1 MPQVGWLDGHGAV
14 VPFEQALEE
23 ARAYGSWEGMPYEV
37 LHGMHANLT
46 KERPD
51 SISVTQLLGCP
62 RKVYLEGTTDYAV
75 PPADNYAAFRGMV
88 VHSVLEDAGEG
99 AESETRV
106 EREYRGVII
115 SGQPDNL
122 RVVEVGNGRSKRK
135 LLRDWKSVNKLP
147 MYDNAYSHHQ
157 EQVNLYRWL
166 LGLDWRL
173 TDLELVYLSM
183 DGVKVIPLKRGG
195 TNRFGRPIPMQ
206 VWTDE
211 EVEAFLDRRLMVLA
225 AQRKY
230 ESPVAYHNVD
240 ADDLWACDFCPV
252 RERCY
257 ELAADE
263 AKAAWAKG
271 DEPVKRTPPRKRAK
285 K

>member
-1 MPQVGWLDGHGAV
+1 MPQVGWLDGKSNV

-23 ARAYGSWEGMPYEV
+23 ARTHGSWEDMPYEV
-37 LHGMHANLT
+37 LHGMFVNLT

-62 RKVYLEGTTDYAV
+62 RKVYLEGSTDYAV

-88 VHSVLEDAGEG
+88 VHAVLEDGGDGSVA
-99 AESETRV
+99 ETRV
-106 EREYRGVII
+106 EREHRGVVI
-115 SGQPDNL
+115 SGQPDSL
-122 RVVEVGNGRSKRK
+122 RVVGVNNRK
-135 LLRDWKSVNKLP
+135 LLRDWKSVKNLP
-147 MYDNAYSHHQ
+147 TYDNAYSHHQ

-173 TDLELVYLSM
+173 TDLEVVYLSM
-183 DGVKVIPLKRGG
+183 EGVKVIPLKRGG
-195 TNRFGRPIPMQ
+195 TNRYGRAIPMQ

-211 EVEAFLDRRLMVLA
+211 EVEAFLDQKLMVLA

-240 ADDLWACDFCPV
+240 VDDLWQCDYCPV
-252 RERCY
+252 RNRCY

-263 AKAAWAKG
+263 AKAAWSKG
-271 DEPVKRTPPRKRAK
+271 EEVARIPPRQKPK
-285 K
+285 KK

>member
-1 MPQVGWLDGHGAV
+1 MPQVGWLDGKGNI
-14 VPFEQALEE
+14 VPFEQALDE
-23 ARAYGSWEGMPYEV
+23 ARTSGTWEDMPYEV

-88 VHSVLEDAGEG
+88 VHAVLEESGEG
-99 AESETRV
+99 AEKETRV
-106 EREYRGVII
+106 EREYRGVTI

-122 RVVEVGNGRSKRK
+122 RVVGVNNRT

-147 MYDNAYSHHQ
+147 LYDNAYSHHQ

-166 LGLDWRL
+166 LSLDWRR
-173 TDLELVYLSM
+173 TDLEIVYLAM

-195 TNRFGRPIPMQ
+195 TNRYGRAIPMQ

-211 EVEAFLDRRLMVLA
+211 EVESFLDRKLMVLS
-225 AQRKY
+225 AQRKH
-230 ESPVAYHNVD
+230 ESPVAYHNVPV
-240 ADDLWACDFCPV
+240 DDLWQCDYCPV
-252 RERCY
+252 RNRCY

-263 AKAAWAKG
+263 ARVAWSKG
-271 DEPVKRTPPRKRAK
+271 EEVSRIPPRQKAK
-285 K
+285 KK

>member
-1 MPQVGWLDGHGAV
+1 MSQVGWLDSEGTI
-14 VPFEQALEE
+14 VPFEEALAIAAEH
-23 ARAYGSWEGMPYEV
+23 GSFEDMPYEV
-37 LHGMHANLT
+37 LLGMHQNLT

-75 PPADNYAAFRGMV
+75 PPADNYPAFRGMI
-88 VHSVLEDAGEG
+88 VHGVLEATAEG
-99 AESETRV
+99 AETETRV
-106 EREYRGVII
+106 EREYRGVTI

-122 RVVEVGNGRSKRK
+122 RVVGVNNRK

-147 MYDNAYSHHQ
+147 MYDNAYNHHQ

-173 TDLELVYLSM
+173 TDLELVYLAM

-195 TNRFGRPIPMQ
+195 TNRYGRAIPMQ

-211 EVEAFLDRRLMVLA
+211 EVEAFLDKRLMVLA
-225 AQRKY
+225 AQRKH
-230 ESPVAYHNVD
+230 ESPVAYHNVSV
-240 ADDLWACDFCPV
+240 DDLWNCAFCPV
-252 RERCY
+252 QARCY

-263 AKAAWAKG
+263 AKAAWSVG
-271 DEPVKRTPPRKRAK
+271 EEVIRIPPRKRAK
-285 K
+285 KR

>member
-1 MPQVGWLDGHGAV
+1 MPQVGWLDGKGNV
-14 VPFEQALEE
+14 VPFEQALDE
-23 ARAYGSWEGMPYEV
+23 ARTYGTWESMPYEV
-37 LHGMHANLT
+37 LFGMHANLT

-51 SISVTQLLGCP
+51 TISVTQLLGCP
-62 RKVYLEGTTDYAV
+62 RKVYIEGTTDYAV
-75 PPADNYAAFRGMV
+75 PPQDNYAAFRGMV
-88 VHSVLEDAGEG
+88 VHAVLEDAGEG

-106 EREYRGVII
+106 ERVYRDVTI

-122 RVVEVGNGRSKRK
+122 RLVEVRNGNSKRT

-173 TDLELVYLSM
+173 TDLELVYLAM

-195 TNRFGRPIPMQ
+195 TNRFGRAIPMQ
-206 VWTDE
+206 IWTDE
-211 EVEAFLDRRLMVLA
+211 EVEAFLDKRLMVLA
-225 AQRKY
+225 AQRKFN
-230 ESPVAYHNVD
+230 SPVAYHNVD

-257 ELAADE
+257 QLAADE
-263 AKAAWAKG
+263 AKTAWAKG
-271 DEPVKRTPPRKRAK
+271 EEVNRVPPRKRAK